1 MKISVIIPSYKPQ
14 NYLWECLSS
23 LLSQTLP
30 KEEFEVVL
38 VLNGCA
44 EPWKGEIEKYIATN
58 MQGFNVNFIHTEEG
72 GVSNA
77 RNLGLEAARGE
88 YITFID
94 DDDYVSRSYLKEL
107 LTVASKSTISLCYP
121 LSFEDGVSIY
131 KPFYITKDYLFTHI
145 NKQCHWYK
153 ARRYFNG
160 PVYKLIHRDIIGDRR
175 FDTRFTH
182 GEDSLFMFCISDRFR
197 WVSFTSRD
205 AIYYRRNRVGSA
217 MTTRRSLAEI
227 INNEWRLFRERTKIV
242 FYGCTRYSL
251 RFYLRSILS
260 GLRNVGFYIC

>member
-1 MKISVIIPSYKPQ
+1 MFITVIIPTYKPQ
-14 NYLWECLSS
+14 DYLWECLNS

-30 KEEFEVVL
+30 KDEFEVVL

-58 MQGFNVNFIHTEEG
+58 MQGFNVNFIHIEEG

-77 RNLGLEAARGE
+77 RNLGLEVARGE

-94 DDDYVSRSYLKEL
+94 DDDYVSHSYLKEL
-107 LTVASKSTISLCYP
+107 LTAASKSTISLCYP

-145 NKQCHWYK
+145 NKKCHWYK

-197 WVSFTSRD
+197 WVSFTSRE
-205 AIYYRRNRVGSA
+205 AIYYRRNRIGSA
-217 MTTRRSLAEI
+217 MTVRRGLLERF
-227 INNEWRLFRERTKIV
+227 NNEFKLIREKTLIFFRTPSNYSIQ
-242 FYGCTRYSL
+242 FY
-251 RFYLRSILS
+251 FRSIVSSFANLI
-260 GLRNVGFYIC
+260 VK